1 MLEGPGHMRMSPVSH
16 AEHACRAY
24 HLRCFAWALL
34 LGRVPETET
43 GLDMIS
49 EAGQTV
55 TSVFADAL
63 NVICE

>member
-1 MLEGPGHMRMSPVSH
+1 MLKGPGLVRMSPVSH

-24 HLRCFAWALL
+24 HLRFAWALL

-63 NVICE
+63 NVIRE